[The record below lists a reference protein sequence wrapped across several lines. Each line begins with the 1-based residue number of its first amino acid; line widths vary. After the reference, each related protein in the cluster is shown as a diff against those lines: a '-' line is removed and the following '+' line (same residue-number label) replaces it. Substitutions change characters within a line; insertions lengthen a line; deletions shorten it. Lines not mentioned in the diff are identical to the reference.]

1 MWMVHGVCTPTAA
14 GALESRTRRPG
25 RGFTQERWRLSNE
38 SDIDCH
44 VVAVVEV
51 LEMTLAT
58 HMVAAVAA
66 AGVAAGSAWW
76 VQAQRYGLQIEQLK
90 HQQTGAQL
98 AGARQAVADM
108 AGFQKGLTD
117 ALDTFRATQQRN
129 AQAQQDLGRLLL
141 DLRGTTAGLRGDF
154 AGLPD
159 RIASAAQ
166 FNQDISALVG
176 KVDIRML
183 EHFAQD
189 DADAY
194 SYSGAL
200 CKANQ
205 GMMEF
210 VEMV

>member
-1 MWMVHGVCTPTAA
+1 MVIFLLRRWMRWAQ
-14 GALESRTRRPG
+14 RRRCDEPLHDLDG
-25 RGFTQERWRLSNE
+25 L
-38 SDIDCH
+38 
-44 VVAVVEV
+44 VLVEV

-90 HQQTGAQL
+90 HQQTGSQL
-98 AGARQAVADM
+98 AGALQAVADM

-159 RIASAAQ
+159 RIASAAKPALADFSEQ
-166 FNQDISALVG
+166 CVAVFQSMASAGGQLAERGAELARKADEHAANERLIFESWPKLSG
-176 KVDIRML
+176 K
-183 EHFAQD
+183 
-189 DADAY
+189 
-194 SYSGAL
+194 
-200 CKANQ
+200 
-205 GMMEF
+205 
-210 VEMV
+210 

>member
-1 MWMVHGVCTPTAA
+1 MGIFLLLPWMR
-14 GALESRTRRPG
+14 LEPRRQDDEPLHDLDG
-25 RGFTQERWRLSNE
+25 L
-38 SDIDCH
+38 
-44 VVAVVEV
+44 VLVEV

-90 HQQTGAQL
+90 HQQTGSQL

-141 DLRGTTAGLRGDF
+141 DLRGTTAGLRSDF

-159 RIASAAQ
+159 RIATAAQ
-166 FNQDISALVG
+166 PALADFSEQCVAVFQSMASAGGQLAERGAELARKADEHAANERLIFESWPKLSG
-176 KVDIRML
+176 K
-183 EHFAQD
+183 
-189 DADAY
+189 
-194 SYSGAL
+194 
-200 CKANQ
+200 
-205 GMMEF
+205 
-210 VEMV
+210 

>member
-1 MWMVHGVCTPTAA
+1 MGIFLQLPWMRLAP
-14 GALESRTRRPG
+14 RRQDDEPLHDLDG
-25 RGFTQERWRLSNE
+25 L
-38 SDIDCH
+38 
-44 VVAVVEV
+44 VLVEV

-90 HQQTGAQL
+90 HQQTGSQL

-166 FNQDISALVG
+166 PALADFSEQCVAVFQSMASAGGQLAERG
-176 KVDIRML
+176 AAIAAAADR
-183 EHFAQD
+183 HA
-189 DADAY
+189 ADALMLHQ
-194 SYSGAL
+194 AWP
-200 CKANQ
+200 KKP
-205 GMMEF
+205 
-210 VEMV
+210 

>member
-1 MWMVHGVCTPTAA
+1 
-14 GALESRTRRPG
+14 
-25 RGFTQERWRLSNE
+25 
-38 SDIDCH
+38 
-44 VVAVVEV
+44 
-51 LEMTLAT
+51 MTLAT
-58 HMVAAVAA
+58 HMAAAVAA
-66 AGVAAGSAWW
+66 AGIAASGAWW
-76 VQAQRYGLQIEQLK
+76 VQGQRYGLQVEQLK

-166 FNQDISALVG
+166 PALAEYASTCTAVFE
-176 KVDIRML
+176 RMAERGERL
-183 EHFAQD
+183 AQRGAAIAAAAD
-189 DADAY
+189 GHAADAVMVRQAWPKKV
-194 SYSGAL
+194 SG
-200 CKANQ
+200 
-205 GMMEF
+205 E
-210 VEMV
+210 

>member
-1 MWMVHGVCTPTAA
+1 MRLAP
-14 GALESRTRRPG
+14 RRQDDEPLHDLDG
-25 RGFTQERWRLSNE
+25 L
-38 SDIDCH
+38 
-44 VVAVVEV
+44 VLVEV

-90 HQQTGAQL
+90 HQQTGSQL

-166 FNQDISALVG
+166 PALADFSEQCVAVFQSMASAGERL
-176 KVDIRML
+176 
-183 EHFAQD
+183 AQRGAAIAAAAD
-189 DADAY
+189 GHAADALMLRE
-194 SYSGAL
+194 AWP
-200 CKANQ
+200 KKP
-205 GMMEF
+205 
-210 VEMV
+210 

>member
-1 MWMVHGVCTPTAA
+1 MGIFLLLPWMRLAP
-14 GALESRTRRPG
+14 RRQDDEPLHDLDG
-25 RGFTQERWRLSNE
+25 L
-38 SDIDCH
+38 
-44 VVAVVEV
+44 VLVEV

-58 HMVAAVAA
+58 HMVAAVVA

-108 AGFQKGLTD
+108 AGFQKGLAD
-117 ALDTFRATQQRN
+117 ALDTFRTTQQRN
-129 AQAQQDLGRLLL
+129 AQAQKDLGRLLL

-166 FNQDISALVG
+166 PALAEYASTCTAVFE
-176 KVDIRML
+176 RMAERGERL
-183 EHFAQD
+183 SQRGAEIAAAADGHAT
-189 DADAY
+189 DAVMLRQAWPKKK
-194 SYSGAL
+194 SG
-200 CKANQ
+200 
-205 GMMEF
+205 E
-210 VEMV
+210 

>member
-1 MWMVHGVCTPTAA
+1 MGIFPQLPWMRLAP
-14 GALESRTRRPG
+14 RRQDDEPLHDLDG
-25 RGFTQERWRLSNE
+25 L
-38 SDIDCH
+38 
-44 VVAVVEV
+44 VLVEV

-90 HQQTGAQL
+90 HQQTGSQL

-166 FNQDISALVG
+166 PALADFSEQCVAVFQSMASAGGQLAERG
-176 KVDIRML
+176 AELARKAD
-183 EHFAQD
+183 EHAANERLIFE
-189 DADAY
+189 
-194 SYSGAL
+194 SWPKLSG
-200 CKANQ
+200 N
-205 GMMEF
+205 
-210 VEMV
+210 

>member
-1 MWMVHGVCTPTAA
+1 MGIFLLLPWMR
-14 GALESRTRRPG
+14 LEPRRQDDEPLHDLDG
-25 RGFTQERWRLSNE
+25 L
-38 SDIDCH
+38 
-44 VVAVVEV
+44 VLVEV

-90 HQQTGAQL
+90 HQQTGSQL

-117 ALDTFRATQQRN
+117 ALDTFRTTQQRN

-159 RIASAAQ
+159 RIASAAKP
-166 FNQDISALVG
+166 ALSEYASTCTAVFE
-176 KVDIRML
+176 RMAERGERL
-183 EHFAQD
+183 ADRGAAIAAAADGHA
-189 DADAY
+189 ADAAMMRQAWPKKN
-194 SYSGAL
+194 SG
-200 CKANQ
+200 
-205 GMMEF
+205 E
-210 VEMV
+210 

>member
-1 MWMVHGVCTPTAA
+1 MGIFLLLPWMR
-14 GALESRTRRPG
+14 LEPRRQDDEPLHDLDG
-25 RGFTQERWRLSNE
+25 L
-38 SDIDCH
+38 
-44 VVAVVEV
+44 VLVEV

-66 AGVAAGSAWW
+66 AGVAAGGAWW

-90 HQQTGAQL
+90 HQQTGSQL

-166 FNQDISALVG
+166 PALADFSEQCVAVFQSMASAGGQLAERGAELARKADEHAANERLIFESWPKLSG
-176 KVDIRML
+176 K
-183 EHFAQD
+183 
-189 DADAY
+189 
-194 SYSGAL
+194 
-200 CKANQ
+200 
-205 GMMEF
+205 
-210 VEMV
+210 

>member
-1 MWMVHGVCTPTAA
+1 MGIFLLLP
-14 GALESRTRRPG
+14 RRQDDEPLHDLDG
-25 RGFTQERWRLSNE
+25 L
-38 SDIDCH
+38 
-44 VVAVVEV
+44 VLVEV

-66 AGVAAGSAWW
+66 AGVAAGGAWW

-90 HQQTGAQL
+90 HQQTGSQL

-166 FNQDISALVG
+166 PALAEYASTCTAVFE
-176 KVDIRML
+176 RMAERGERL
-183 EHFAQD
+183 ADRGAAIAAAADGHA
-189 DADAY
+189 ADA
-194 SYSGAL
+194 AMMRQ
-200 CKANQ
+200 AWPR
-205 GMMEF
+205 GMMHE
-210 VEMV
+210 